1 MMYYDWE
8 AEEEKSDRQGQTLLR
23 WAAVMAVAFVA
34 IIAGCLSALA
44 DTARIEFP
52 DGAKECAFQA
62 LTVSPS
68 NITLTVSGCYLGGQS
83 PPSVPPP
90 PVSGDPGSGV
100 WVTPTGVTVFDLS
113 QSSNRT
119 FIPGCIAGQNWQ
131 QTDCE
136 YSGSMKAGAIYAAR
150 VRVTRN
156 GHVNLKFDRA
166 ETGEVD
172 GGSGVRG
179 ALSSIPGDTQTGT
192 PSCIFGEVDP
202 YLSVADTENAAASAA
217 ADVCSLL
224 PPELRGGCQPI
235 EPPCVVAPDTTYY
248 MNFTPTLPSCG
259 SGSECRVQLIAN

>member
-1 MMYYDWE
+1 MYNDLGFE
-8 AEEEKSDRQGQTLLR
+8 HEVELRRGRALLS
-23 WAAVMAVAFVA
+23 WAVVMVVAFVA

-68 NITLTVSGCYLGGQS
+68 NTTLTVSGCYLGGQS

-113 QSSNRT
+113 ASSNRT
-119 FIPGCIAGQNWQ
+119 FVPGCIDGRNWQ

-150 VRVTRN
+150 VRVPRN
-156 GHVNLKFDRA
+156 SHVNLKFDRA

-235 EPPCVVAPDTTYY
+235 EPPCVVAPDTVYY
-248 MNFTPTLPSCG
+248 LNFTPTLSGCG